1 MTPRLVRLAGTA
13 AAVATAALAACTP
26 YPIGTRPVAAA
37 APAPR
42 AVGIAAMPHTPADV
56 HFMTGMIHHHAQAV
70 LIAQWAPTHGA
81 SAELQRLAERI
92 VVAQRDE
99 IALMQTWLR
108 DKGEPVPE
116 ATAGPMRMKMG
127 GAEHEML
134 MPGMLSA
141 EQLRALDAAR
151 GAAFDTLFL
160 AMMIQHHEGA
170 ITMVNEL
177 FASPGA
183 GQDETVFRFAS
194 DVYADQTT
202 EIARMETML
211 EARGAARRP

>member
-1 MTPRLVRLAGTA
+1 MTRRLSRLVRLAGTA
-13 AAVATAALAACTP
+13 AVGATAALAACTP
-26 YPIGTRPVAAA
+26 YPIGT
-37 APAPR
+37 R

-127 GAEHEML
+127 DAEHEML